1 MDATSGVGAGDEI
14 NTEDVMKRMN
24 MMNLK
29 LKAAMMVVTAGI
41 AVAGM
46 SAKEKEKTVKDA
58 LTGRQSHLVAIA
70 ALEAKADIAGL
81 RCELDAALDDGVTV
95 SEAKEALSQLY
106 AYTGF
111 PRSLN
116 GLSAL
121 QTVLEE
127 RKAAGKK
134 TAEGKE
140 AKAYPKTFDALKEG
154 AKVQTQL
161 RGGEPLNYSFAPA
174 TDYYLKAHLFGD
186 IFARDNL
193 TFADRELVTIGA
205 LSALE
210 GVESQRKSHVA
221 GSLNMGVTRDE
232 LRAIPAALRSK
243 GLEAEAARAQETI
256 AEVLADKLPAGFTSY
271 VHGGDFG
278 MGPTNDAY
286 ARYFVGQSYLKRL
299 TGEGDPIGIS
309 NVTFEPGCRNNWH
322 IHHAETGGGQVLIC
336 VEGEGWVQEWGK
348 PAVRLKA
355 GDVYE
360 IPAGV
365 KHWHG
370 AAADSWFS
378 HLAFDIPGT
387 GASNE
392 WLEPVSDAEY
402 AKLK

>member
-1 MDATSGVGAGDEI
+1 
-14 NTEDVMKRMN
+14 MN
-24 MMNLK
+24 MRAK
-29 LKAAMMVVTAGI
+29 CAAW
-41 AVAGM
+41 AVA
-46 SAKEKEKTVKDA
+46 AVVAAAPVCAKEKTVFAEQNLMKSV

-81 RCELDAALDDGVTV
+81 RVELDASLDDGVTV

-121 QTVLEE
+121 EVVLNE
-127 RKAAGKK
+127 RDAAGKK
-134 TAEGKE
+134 TAAGKE
-140 AKAYPKTFDALKEG
+140 AKAYPKKFDATKEG

-161 RGGEPLNYSFAPA
+161 CGGVPFTYTFAPA
-174 TDYYLKAHLFGD
+174 TNYYLKAHLFGD

-205 LSALE
+205 LSALD

-221 GSLNMGVTRDE
+221 GSLNMGVTREE
-232 LRAIPAALRSK
+232 LRAIPHALRSK
-243 GLEAEAARAQETI
+243 GLVAEAARAQETI
-256 AEVLADKLPAGFTSY
+256 AEVLGEALPAGFTSY

-278 MGPTNDAY
+278 MGQPNDAY
-286 ARYFVGQSYLKRL
+286 ARYFVGQSYLRRL
-299 TGEGDPIGIS
+299 TGEGNPIGIS
-309 NVTFEPGCRNNWH
+309 NVTFEPSCRNNWH
-322 IHHAETGGGQVLIC
+322 IHHADTGGGQVLIC

-348 PAVRLKA
+348 AAVRLKA

-370 AAADSWFS
+370 ATAGSWFS

-387 GASNE
+387 NASNE

-402 AKLK
+402 NKLK

>member
-1 MDATSGVGAGDEI
+1 
-14 NTEDVMKRMN
+14 MKWMN
-24 MMNLK
+24 MK
-29 LKAAMMVVTAGI
+29 TKAAMMVVTAGI
-41 AVAGM
+41 AVAQVC
-46 SAKEKEKTVKDA
+46 AKEKEKTVFAEQNLVKNT
-58 LTGRQSHLVAIA
+58 LTERQSHLVAIA

-81 RCELDAALDDGVTV
+81 RSELDASLDDGVTV

-121 QTVLEE
+121 EAVLNE

-140 AKAYPKTFDALKEG
+140 AKALPKRFDATKEG
-154 AKVQTQL
+154 TKVQTQL
-161 RGGEPLNYSFAPA
+161 CGGVPFTYAFAPA

-221 GSLNMGVTRDE
+221 GSLNMGVTKDE
-232 LRAIPAALRSK
+232 LRAIPAALREK
-243 GLEAEAARAQETI
+243 GLEAEAARAEQTV

-278 MGPTNDAY
+278 QGAPNDAY
-286 ARYFVGQSYLKRL
+286 AQYFVGQSYLRRL

-322 IHHAETGGGQVLIC
+322 IHHASTGGGQVLIC

-355 GDVYE
+355 GDIYE
-360 IPAGV
+360 IPEGV

-370 AAADSWFS
+370 AAAGSWFS

-387 GASNE
+387 NASNE
-392 WLEPVSDAEY
+392 WLEPVSDEEY
-402 AKLK
+402 NKLK

>member
-1 MDATSGVGAGDEI
+1 
-14 NTEDVMKRMN
+14 MN
-24 MMNLK
+24 IKM
-29 LKAAMMVVTAGI
+29 KAAMMII
-41 AVAGM
+41 AAWILVAGAE
-46 SAKEKEKTVKDA
+46 AKEKEVKNTLTV
-58 LTGRQSHLVAIA
+58 RQSHLVAIA
-70 ALEAKADIAGL
+70 AFEAKGDVSGL
-81 RCELDAALDDGVTV
+81 SRELNAALDDGVSV

-116 GLSAL
+116 GLGTL
-121 QTVLEE
+121 QAVLNE
-127 RKAAGKK
+127 RGAAGKK

-140 AKAYPKTFDALKEG
+140 AKSYPRNFDALGEG

-161 RGGEPLNYSFAPA
+161 CGGVPFTYSFAPA

-193 TFADRELVTIGA
+193 TFSDRELVTIGA

-210 GVESQRKSHVA
+210 GVESQRKSHAA
-221 GSLNMGVTRDE
+221 GSLNMGVTKDE
-232 LRAIPAALRSK
+232 LRAIPAALRERV
-243 GLEAEAARAQETI
+243 GEAEAARAQETI
-256 AEVLADKLPAGFTSY
+256 AEVLGEKLPEGFTSY
-271 VHGGDFG
+271 IHGGDFG
-278 MGPTNDAY
+278 RGDPNDAY
-286 ARYFVGQSYLKRL
+286 ARYFVGQSYLRKL

-322 IHHAETGGGQVLIC
+322 IHHASSGGGQVLIC
-336 VEGEGWVQEWGK
+336 VEGEGRVQEWGK
-348 PAVRLKA
+348 PAVRLQA

-370 AAADSWFS
+370 AAAGSWFS

-387 GASNE
+387 DASNE
-392 WLEPVSDAEY
+392 WLEPVSDEEY
-402 AKLK
+402 NKLN